1 MIKLPWGNLL
11 PLLPLFIFA
20 SCSYKLGYPEVGEGL
35 FHLRVKNDSMAPIL
49 GAKVDRELR
58 KKILRNGTFTLI
70 QNQEDADVSIL
81 VTLSNYTDSTEAYR
95 PEDSLLAA
103 GLNLGISAKIELRDQ
118 KDDIFMD
125 KQVRANASVLRSES
139 ESTRLP
145 EESSSLHALAEEL
158 ASKIHLSILN
168 QSW

>member
-11 PLLPLFIFA
+11 PLLPLLIFA
-20 SCSYKLGYPEVGEGL
+20 SCSFKLGYPEVGEGL
-35 FHLRVKNDSMAPIL
+35 FHLRVKNDSMAPVL

-118 KDDIFMD
+118 KDDVFMD

-139 ESTRLP
+139 TRLP
-145 EESSSLHALAEEL
+145 GESSSLHALAEEL
-158 ASKIHLSILN
+158 ASEIHLSILN

>member
-1 MIKLPWGNLL
+1 MIKLSWGNLL
-11 PLLPLFIFA
+11 HLLPLFIIA
-20 SCSYKLGYPEVGEGL
+20 ACSYKLGYPEAGEGL

-49 GAKVDRELR
+49 GAKVDRELC
-58 KKILRNGTFTLI
+58 KKILRNGTFILV
-70 QNQEDADVSIL
+70 QNQEDADISIL
-81 VTLSNYTDSTEAYR
+81 VTLSSYTDSTEAYR

-118 KDDIFMD
+118 MDDIFLD
-125 KQVRANASVLRSES
+125 KQVSANASVLRS

>member
-1 MIKLPWGNLL
+1 MIKFSWGNLL
-11 PLLPLFIFA
+11 VLLPLLIFA
-20 SCSYKLGYPEVGEGL
+20 ACSYKLGYPEAGEGL
-35 FHLRVKNDSMAPIL
+35 FHLRVRNDSMAPIL

-58 KKILRNGTFTLI
+58 KKILKNGTFILV
-70 QNQEDADVSIL
+70 QNQEDADVSIM

-118 KDDIFMD
+118 NGDIFLD

-139 ESTRLP
+139 TRLP
-145 EESSSLHALAEEL
+145 EEISSLHAIAEDL
-158 ASKIHLSILN
+158 ASEIHLSILN

>member
-1 MIKLPWGNLL
+1 MNKLPWGNLL

-81 VTLSNYTDSTEAYR
+81 VTLSNYTDLTEAYR

-103 GLNLGISAKIELRDQ
+103 GLNLGISAKIELRDK

-125 KQVRANASVLRSES
+125 KQVRANASVLRP
-139 ESTRLP
+139 ESTGLP

>member
-1 MIKLPWGNLL
+1 MIKFSWGNLL
-11 PLLPLFIFA
+11 VFLPLLIFA
-20 SCSYKLGYPEVGEGL
+20 ACSYKLGYPDAGEGL
-35 FHLRVKNDSMAPIL
+35 FHLRVKNDSMAPII

-58 KKILRNGTFTLI
+58 KKILKNGTFILV

-118 KDDIFMD
+118 HGDIFLD

-139 ESTRLP
+139 TRLP
-145 EESSSLHALAEEL
+145 EESSSLHAIAEDL
-158 ASKIHLSILN
+158 ASEIHLSILN

>member
-125 KQVRANASVLRSES
+125 KQVRANASVLRP
-139 ESTRLP
+139 ESTGLP

-158 ASKIHLSILN
+158 ASKIHLSILS

>member
-11 PLLPLFIFA
+11 PLLPLLIFA
-20 SCSYKLGYPEVGEGL
+20 SCSFKLGYPEVGEGL
-35 FHLRVKNDSMAPIL
+35 FHLRVKNDSMAPVL

-118 KDDIFMD
+118 KDDVFMD

-139 ESTRLP
+139 TRLP
-145 EESSSLHALAEEL
+145 GESSSLHALAEEL

>member
-1 MIKLPWGNLL
+1 MIKFSWGNLL
-11 PLLPLFIFA
+11 VFLPLLIFA
-20 SCSYKLGYPEVGEGL
+20 ACSYKLGYPDAGEGL

-58 KKILRNGTFTLI
+58 KKILKNGTFILV
-70 QNQEDADVSIL
+70 QNQEDADVSIM

-118 KDDIFMD
+118 HRDIFLD

-139 ESTRLP
+139 TRLP
-145 EESSSLHALAEEL
+145 EESSSLHAIAEDL
-158 ASKIHLSILN
+158 ASEIHLSILN

>member
-1 MIKLPWGNLL
+1 MNKLPWGNLL

-81 VTLSNYTDSTEAYR
+81 VTLSNYTDLTEAYR

-125 KQVRANASVLRSES
+125 KQVRANASVLRP
-139 ESTRLP
+139 ESTGLP

-158 ASKIHLSILN
+158 ASKIHLSILS

>member
-1 MIKLPWGNLL
+1 MIKFSWGNLL
-11 PLLPLFIFA
+11 VFLPLLIFA
-20 SCSYKLGYPEVGEGL
+20 ACSYKLGYPDAGEGL

-58 KKILRNGTFTLI
+58 KKILKNGTFILV
-70 QNQEDADVSIL
+70 QNQEDADVSIM

-118 KDDIFMD
+118 QGDIFLD

-139 ESTRLP
+139 TRLP
-145 EESSSLHALAEEL
+145 EESSSLHAIAEDL
-158 ASKIHLSILN
+158 ASEIHLSILN

>member
-1 MIKLPWGNLL
+1 MNKLPWGNLL

-125 KQVRANASVLRSES
+125 KQVRANASVLRP
-139 ESTRLP
+139 ESTGLP

-158 ASKIHLSILN
+158 ASKIHFSILS

>member
-1 MIKLPWGNLL
+1 MIKFSWGNLL
-11 PLLPLFIFA
+11 VFLPLLIFA
-20 SCSYKLGYPEVGEGL
+20 ACSYKLGYPDAGEGL

-58 KKILRNGTFTLI
+58 KKILKNGTFILV
-70 QNQEDADVSIL
+70 QNQEDADVSIM

-118 KDDIFMD
+118 YGDIFLD

-139 ESTRLP
+139 TRLP
-145 EESSSLHALAEEL
+145 EESSSLHAIAEDL
-158 ASKIHLSILN
+158 ASEIHLSILN

>member
-1 MIKLPWGNLL
+1 MIKFSWGNLL
-11 PLLPLFIFA
+11 VFLPLLIFA
-20 SCSYKLGYPEVGEGL
+20 ACSYKLGYPDAGEGL
-35 FHLRVKNDSMAPIL
+35 FHLRVKNNSMAPIL

-58 KKILRNGTFTLI
+58 KKILKNGTFILV
-70 QNQEDADVSIL
+70 QNQEDADVSIM

-118 KDDIFMD
+118 HGDIFLD

-139 ESTRLP
+139 TRLP
-145 EESSSLHALAEEL
+145 EESSSLHAIAEDL
-158 ASKIHLSILN
+158 ASEIHLSILN

>member
-1 MIKLPWGNLL
+1 MIKFSWGNLL
-11 PLLPLFIFA
+11 VLLPLLIFA
-20 SCSYKLGYPEVGEGL
+20 ACSYKLGYPEAGEGL

-58 KKILRNGTFTLI
+58 KKILKNGTFILV
-70 QNQEDADVSIL
+70 QNQEDADVSIM

-118 KDDIFMD
+118 NGDIFLD

-139 ESTRLP
+139 TRLP
-145 EESSSLHALAEEL
+145 EESSSLHAMAEDL
-158 ASKIHLSILN
+158 ASEIHLSILN

>member
-35 FHLRVKNDSMAPIL
+35 FHLRVKNDSMAPVL

-139 ESTRLP
+139 TRLP
-145 EESSSLHALAEEL
+145 GESSSLHALAEEL
-158 ASKIHLSILN
+158 ASEIHLSILN

>member
-103 GLNLGISAKIELRDQ
+103 GLNLGISAKIELRDK

-125 KQVRANASVLRSES
+125 KQVRANVSVLRP
-139 ESTRLP
+139 ESTGLP

-158 ASKIHLSILN
+158 ASKIHLSILS

>member
-1 MIKLPWGNLL
+1 MIKFSWGNLL
-11 PLLPLFIFA
+11 VLLPLLIFA
-20 SCSYKLGYPEVGEGL
+20 ACSYKLGYPEAGEGL

-58 KKILRNGTFTLI
+58 KKILKNGTFILV
-70 QNQEDADVSIL
+70 QNQEDADVSIM

-118 KDDIFMD
+118 NGDIFLD

-139 ESTRLP
+139 TRLP
-145 EESSSLHALAEEL
+145 EESSSLHAMAEDL
-158 ASKIHLSILN
+158 ASEIHFSILN

>member
-1 MIKLPWGNLL
+1 M
-11 PLLPLFIFA
+11 
-20 SCSYKLGYPEVGEGL
+20 V
-35 FHLRVKNDSMAPIL
+35 
-49 GAKVDRELR
+49 
-58 KKILRNGTFTLI
+58 
-70 QNQEDADVSIL
+70 QNQEDADVSIM

-118 KDDIFMD
+118 NGDVFLD

-139 ESTRLP
+139 TRLP
-145 EESSSLHALAEEL
+145 EGSSSLHAIAEDL
-158 ASKIHLSILN
+158 ASEIHLSILN

>member
-1 MIKLPWGNLL
+1 MIKFSWGNLL
-11 PLLPLFIFA
+11 VFLPLLIFA
-20 SCSYKLGYPEVGEGL
+20 ACSYKLGYPDAGEGL

-58 KKILRNGTFTLI
+58 KKILKNGTFILV

-118 KDDIFMD
+118 HGDIFLD

-139 ESTRLP
+139 TRLP
-145 EESSSLHALAEEL
+145 EESSSLHAIAEDL
-158 ASKIHLSILN
+158 ASEIHLSILN

>member
-11 PLLPLFIFA
+11 PLLPLLIFA
-20 SCSYKLGYPEVGEGL
+20 SCSFKLGYPEVGEGL
-35 FHLRVKNDSMAPIL
+35 FHLRVKNDSMAPVL

-139 ESTRLP
+139 TRLP
-145 EESSSLHALAEEL
+145 GESSSLHALAEEL
-158 ASKIHLSILN
+158 ASEIHLSILN

>member
-103 GLNLGISAKIELRDQ
+103 GLNLGISAKIELRDK

-125 KQVRANASVLRSES
+125 KQVRANASVLRP
-139 ESTRLP
+139 ESTGLP

-158 ASKIHLSILN
+158 ASKIHLSILS

>member
-11 PLLPLFIFA
+11 PLLPLFIFT
-20 SCSYKLGYPEVGEGL
+20 SCSYKLGYPEVEEGL

-49 GAKVDRELR
+49 GSKVDRELR

-103 GLNLGISAKIELRDQ
+103 GLNLGISAKIELRDR

-125 KQVRANASVLRSES
+125 KQVRANASVLRS

>member
-1 MIKLPWGNLL
+1 MIKFSWGNLL
-11 PLLPLFIFA
+11 VFLPLLIFA
-20 SCSYKLGYPEVGEGL
+20 ACSYKLGYPEAREGL

-58 KKILRNGTFTLI
+58 KKILKNGTFILV
-70 QNQEDADVSIL
+70 QNQEDADVSIM

-118 KDDIFMD
+118 NGDIFLD

-139 ESTRLP
+139 TRLP
-145 EESSSLHALAEEL
+145 EESSALHAIAEDL
-158 ASKIHLSILN
+158 ASEIHLSILN

>member
-1 MIKLPWGNLL
+1 MIKFSWGNLL
-11 PLLPLFIFA
+11 AFLPLFIFA
-20 SCSYKLGYPEVGEGL
+20 ACSFKLGYPEVGEGL

-58 KKILRNGTFTLI
+58 KKILKNGTFILV
-70 QNQEDADVSIL
+70 QNQDDADVSIM

-118 KDDIFMD
+118 NGDIFLD

-139 ESTRLP
+139 TRLP
-145 EESSSLHALAEEL
+145 EGSSSLHAIAEDL
-158 ASKIHLSILN
+158 ASEIHLSILN

>member
-1 MIKLPWGNLL
+1 MIKFSWGNLL
-11 PLLPLFIFA
+11 VFLPLLIFA
-20 SCSYKLGYPEVGEGL
+20 ACSYKLGYPDAGEGL

-58 KKILRNGTFTLI
+58 KKILKNGTFILV
-70 QNQEDADVSIL
+70 QKQEDADVSIM

-118 KDDIFMD
+118 HGDIFLD

-139 ESTRLP
+139 TRLP
-145 EESSSLHALAEEL
+145 EESSSLHAIAEDL
-158 ASKIHLSILN
+158 ASEIHLSILN

>member
-1 MIKLPWGNLL
+1 MIKFSWGNLL
-11 PLLPLFIFA
+11 VFLPLLIFA
-20 SCSYKLGYPEVGEGL
+20 ACSYKLGYPDAGEGL
-35 FHLRVKNDSMAPIL
+35 FHLRVKNDSMAPII

-58 KKILRNGTFTLI
+58 KKILKNGTFILV
-70 QNQEDADVSIL
+70 QNQEDADVSIM

-118 KDDIFMD
+118 HGDIFLD

-139 ESTRLP
+139 TRLP
-145 EESSSLHALAEEL
+145 EESSSLHAIAEDL
-158 ASKIHLSILN
+158 ASEIHLSILN

>member
-1 MIKLPWGNLL
+1 MNKLPWGNLL

-125 KQVRANASVLRSES
+125 KQVRANASVLRP
-139 ESTRLP
+139 ESTGLP

-158 ASKIHLSILN
+158 ASKIHLSILS

>member
-1 MIKLPWGNLL
+1 MIKFSWGNLL
-11 PLLPLFIFA
+11 VLLPVLIFA
-20 SCSYKLGYPEVGEGL
+20 ACSYKLGYPEAGEGL
-35 FHLRVKNDSMAPIL
+35 FHLRVRNDSMAPIL

-58 KKILRNGTFTLI
+58 KKILKNGTFILV
-70 QNQEDADVSIL
+70 QNQEDADVSIM

-118 KDDIFMD
+118 NGDIFLD

-139 ESTRLP
+139 TRLP
-145 EESSSLHALAEEL
+145 EESSSLHAMAEDL
-158 ASKIHLSILN
+158 ASEIHLSILN

>member
-1 MIKLPWGNLL
+1 
-11 PLLPLFIFA
+11 
-20 SCSYKLGYPEVGEGL
+20 
-35 FHLRVKNDSMAPIL
+35 
-49 GAKVDRELR
+49 
-58 KKILRNGTFTLI
+58 LI

-118 KDDIFMD
+118 KDDIFLD
-125 KQVRANASVLRSES
+125 KQVRASASVLRS

-158 ASKIHLSILN
+158 AFKIYLSILN

>member
-1 MIKLPWGNLL
+1 MIKFSWGNLL
-11 PLLPLFIFA
+11 VLLPLLIFA
-20 SCSYKLGYPEVGEGL
+20 ACSYKLGYPEAGEGL
-35 FHLRVKNDSMAPIL
+35 FHLRVRNDSMAPIL

-58 KKILRNGTFTLI
+58 KKILKNGTFILV
-70 QNQEDADVSIL
+70 QNQEDADVSIM

-118 KDDIFMD
+118 NGDIFLD

-139 ESTRLP
+139 TRLP
-145 EESSSLHALAEEL
+145 EESSSLHAIAEEL
-158 ASKIHLSILN
+158 ASEIQLSILN

>member
-1 MIKLPWGNLL
+1 MNKLPWGNLL

-125 KQVRANASVLRSES
+125 KQVRANASVLRP
-139 ESTRLP
+139 ESTGLP

>member
-1 MIKLPWGNLL
+1 MIKFSWGNLL
-11 PLLPLFIFA
+11 VFLPLLIFA
-20 SCSYKLGYPEVGEGL
+20 ACSYKLGYPDAGEGL

-58 KKILRNGTFTLI
+58 KKILKNGTFILV
-70 QNQEDADVSIL
+70 QNQEDADVSIM

-118 KDDIFMD
+118 NGDIFLD

-139 ESTRLP
+139 TRLP
-145 EESSSLHALAEEL
+145 EESSALHAIAEDL
-158 ASKIHLSILN
+158 ASEIHLSILN

>member
-1 MIKLPWGNLL
+1 MIKFSWGNLL
-11 PLLPLFIFA
+11 VFLPLLIFA
-20 SCSYKLGYPEVGEGL
+20 ACSYKLGYPDAGEGL

-58 KKILRNGTFTLI
+58 KKILKNGTFILV
-70 QNQEDADVSIL
+70 QNQEDADVSIM

-118 KDDIFMD
+118 HGDIFLD

-139 ESTRLP
+139 TRLP
-145 EESSSLHALAEEL
+145 EESSSLHAIAEDL
-158 ASKIHLSILN
+158 ASEIHLSILN

>member
-1 MIKLPWGNLL
+1 MIKFSWGNLL
-11 PLLPLFIFA
+11 VFLPLLIFA
-20 SCSYKLGYPEVGEGL
+20 ACSYKLGYPDAGEGL

-58 KKILRNGTFTLI
+58 KKILKNGTFILV

-118 KDDIFMD
+118 QGDIFLD

-139 ESTRLP
+139 TRLP
-145 EESSSLHALAEEL
+145 EESSSLHAIAEDL
-158 ASKIHLSILN
+158 ASEIHLSILN

>member
-1 MIKLPWGNLL
+1 MIKFSWGNLL
-11 PLLPLFIFA
+11 VLLPLLIFA
-20 SCSYKLGYPEVGEGL
+20 ACSYKLGYPEAGEGL

-58 KKILRNGTFTLI
+58 KKILKNGTFILV
-70 QNQEDADVSIL
+70 QNQEDADVSIM

-118 KDDIFMD
+118 NGDIFLD

-139 ESTRLP
+139 TRLP
-145 EESSSLHALAEEL
+145 EESSSLHAIAEEL
-158 ASKIHLSILN
+158 ASEIQLSILN

>member
-1 MIKLPWGNLL
+1 MIKFSWGNLL
-11 PLLPLFIFA
+11 VFLPLLISA
-20 SCSYKLGYPEVGEGL
+20 ACSYKLGYPEAGEGL

-58 KKILRNGTFTLI
+58 KKILKNGTFILV
-70 QNQEDADVSIL
+70 QNHEDADVSIM

-118 KDDIFMD
+118 NGDIFLD

-139 ESTRLP
+139 TRLP
-145 EESSSLHALAEEL
+145 EESSSLHAMAEDL
-158 ASKIHLSILN
+158 ASEIHFSILN

>member
-1 MIKLPWGNLL
+1 MIKFSWGNLL
-11 PLLPLFIFA
+11 VLLPLLIFA
-20 SCSYKLGYPEVGEGL
+20 ACSYKLGYPEAGEGL

-58 KKILRNGTFTLI
+58 KKILKNGTFILV
-70 QNQEDADVSIL
+70 QNQEDADVSIM

-118 KDDIFMD
+118 NGDIFLD

-139 ESTRLP
+139 TRLP
-145 EESSSLHALAEEL
+145 EESSSLHAMAEDL
-158 ASKIHLSILN
+158 ASEIQLSILN

>member
-103 GLNLGISAKIELRDQ
+103 GLNLGISAKIELRDK

-125 KQVRANASVLRSES
+125 KQVRANASVLRP
-139 ESTRLP
+139 ESTGLP

>member
-81 VTLSNYTDSTEAYR
+81 VTLSKYTDSTEAYR

-118 KDDIFMD
+118 NGDIFLE
-125 KQVRANASVLRSES
+125 KQVSANASVLRS

-145 EESSSLHALAEEL
+145 EESSSLHAIAEEL
-158 ASKIHLSILN
+158 ASEIHLSILN

>member
-1 MIKLPWGNLL
+1 MIKFSWGNLL
-11 PLLPLFIFA
+11 VFLPLLIFA
-20 SCSYKLGYPEVGEGL
+20 ACSYKLGYPEAGEGL

-58 KKILRNGTFTLI
+58 KKILKNGTFILV
-70 QNQEDADVSIL
+70 QNQEDADVSIM

-118 KDDIFMD
+118 NGDIFLD

-139 ESTRLP
+139 TRLP
-145 EESSSLHALAEEL
+145 EGSSPLHAIAEDL
-158 ASKIHLSILN
+158 ASEIHLSILN